1 MELIERGEFLKCL
14 DDIFYKVKNH
24 EGHCVLISG
33 ETGIGKTS
41 LVKNFCSDKKGIHPV
56 YVGSCDALFTPRP
69 LAPLLDILLQLDIK
83 VDKRVKDVG
92 WRAGLFTAFL
102 ESMREQTQPPIVII
116 EDIHWADE
124 ATLDF
129 ITFFG
134 RRVSQFQCMFILTF
148 RDNEVHL
155 NHPLGSVLGQL
166 LSDSASRIQLT
177 SLSRLTVEELA
188 IKRGYKGEDIY
199 TISGGNPFYVSEILA
214 GYPSGVPAS
223 IKDSILS
230 SYNRLDEKTKQLWQV
245 LSVTP
250 NGFELAYLERMD
262 SGFRQAIH
270 NGLHIGVLVLV
281 DRKIWFKHELF
292 RRTVET
298 SLSPLTRMSL
308 NKQILDLYKEV
319 FEEKNELERIIHH
332 AINAGDSNTVLK
344 YAPMA
349 ARHAAAVGA
358 HTEACKLYRM
368 SIEYYSGDSRELLIE
383 LYEACAYECYLIN
396 QVKDAIFY
404 QQKALAIRLEKSDL
418 QKTANCSRF
427 LSRLWWFDGNRLE
440 AEAYANKAVDM
451 LAFEPPSAA
460 KSLAFS
466 NMAQLKV
473 FSEEMRD
480 CLEWGTKAV
489 EMALELDDQEVLC
502 HAMISVG
509 SAKWKMRGMTDD
521 GIKMIEES
529 LGISLINSYQEQ
541 AARAYSNL
549 IYYGV
554 QTKDYEL
561 AKKYLEESINY
572 CEERDLDS
580 SKNIKLYLKARL
592 LLEGG
597 DWKEADVIARHLL
610 ANADQAGT
618 IKIGALLIVSSIE
631 IWKGETG
638 ALARLTEAK
647 RLAFGTREHQRIIPT
662 INTCLQYEWVTG
674 TRIISD
680 DEMKWSLILARGV
693 VNEYINSEFVF
704 WYNKARHENL
714 SIANLYEPYDLLKQG
729 KVNSAAQFWEAKG
742 CPFDKALALL
752 NGTYENK
759 KSALTIL
766 QYLGAHAV
774 YAKVK
779 DEMRHLGSKG
789 IPRGVHEST
798 KRNPAFLTKRELDVL
813 QLLKK
818 GIQNKEIAD
827 ILYISAK
834 TVDNHISSIFFK
846 LNVNSRLKAV
856 QEAAKLDI

>member
-1 MELIERGEFLKCL
+1 MELIERGEFLQCL
-14 DDIFYKVKNH
+14 EDIFYKVKNH

-41 LVKNFCSDKKGIHPV
+41 LVKNFCSDKKRVHPI

-69 LAPLLDILLQLDIK
+69 LAPLLDILLQLNIN
-83 VDKRVKDVG
+83 VDERVKDVG
-92 WRAGLFTAFL
+92 SRAGLFTEFL
-102 ESMREQTQPPIVII
+102 QSMRQQKLPAIVII

-134 RRVSQFQCMFILTF
+134 RRISQFQCMFVLTF
-148 RDNEVHL
+148 RDNEMHL
-155 NHPLGSVLGQL
+155 NHPLGAVLGQL

-177 SLSRLTVEELA
+177 SLSRKTVEELA
-188 IKRGYKGEDIY
+188 VKRGYKGEDIY

-214 GYPSGVPAS
+214 SYTSGVPAS

-230 SYNRLDEKTKQLWQV
+230 SYNRLNEKTKQLWQF
-245 LSVTP
+245 LSVAP
-250 NGFELAYLERMD
+250 NGFELAYLESMD
-262 SGFRQAIH
+262 PEFCQAIQ
-270 NGLHIGVLVLV
+270 NGLQMGLLVLNE
-281 DRKIWFKHELF
+281 RKIWFKHELF
-292 RRTVET
+292 RRTVES
-298 SLSPLTRMSL
+298 SLSPLLRISM
-308 NKQILDLYKEV
+308 NKLILDLYKEV
-319 FEEKNELERIIHH
+319 FEERNELERIIHH
-332 AINAGDSNTVLK
+332 AMNADDSNAILR

-349 ARHAAAVGA
+349 AEHAAAVGA
-358 HTEACKLYRM
+358 HTQACKLYRM
-368 SIEYYSGDSRELLIE
+368 AIEYYRGDSRELLIE

-404 QQKALAIRLEKSDL
+404 QQKALAIWRDKGDV
-418 QKTANCSRF
+418 QRTANCSRF
-427 LSRLWWFDGNRLE
+427 LSRLWWFSGNRIE
-440 AEAYANKAVDM
+440 AETYAKNAVDM
-451 LAFEPPSAA
+451 LASEPPSAA
-460 KSLAFS
+460 KCLAFS
-466 NMAQLKV
+466 NMTQLKV

-489 EMALELDDQEVLC
+489 DMAKELDDQQILC
-502 HAMISVG
+502 DAMISVG
-509 SAKWKMRGMTDD
+509 SAKWKMRRMAED

-529 LGISLINSYQEQ
+529 LRISLINSYQEQ

-554 QTKDYEL
+554 LMKDYQL
-561 AKKYLEESINY
+561 AWKYLEESINY

-597 DWKEADVIARHLL
+597 DSKGADLIARQLL

-618 IKIGALLIVSSIE
+618 IKIGALLIVSTIE
-631 IWKGETG
+631 MWKGEAS
-638 ALARLTEAK
+638 ALEHLNEAK

-662 INTCLQYEWVTG
+662 INTCLQYEWVTH

-680 DEMKWSLILARGV
+680 DEMKWSLILAKGV
-693 VNEYINSEFVF
+693 DNEYINSEFVF
-704 WYNKARHENL
+704 WYKKARHQNL
-714 SIANLYEPYDLLKQG
+714 SIAILYEPYDLVRQG
-729 KVNSAAQFWEAKG
+729 KINAAVNFWEAKG
-742 CPFDKALALL
+742 CPYDKALALL
-752 NGTYENK
+752 NGNYENK
-759 KSALTIL
+759 KSALAIL
-766 QYLGAHAV
+766 QYLGAHAP
-774 YAKVK
+774 YEKVK
-779 DEMRHLGSKG
+779 SEMRAGGSKV

-798 KRNPAFLTKRELDVL
+798 RSNPAFLTKRELDVL

-827 ILYISAK
+827 SLFISAK

-856 QEAAKLDI
+856 QEAMRLEI